1 MVTVHSFGMPLKAAS
16 ITLTVIVGVPR
27 VMVTVRFWVQGV
39 VWLEF
44 ENWKSGKVKKEVLFP
59 NGLFVFKNEWKTNG

>member
-1 MVTVHSFGMPLKAAS
+1 
-16 ITLTVIVGVPR
+16 
-27 VMVTVRFWVQGV
+27 MVTVRFWVQGV
-39 VWLEF
+39 VWLQF